1 MIHSHHSHP
10 HSPPQDHL
18 DRPGHFHERDMPL
31 ARDLKSRAFT
41 VGVGGPVG
49 SGKTALMLAL
59 CQRLR
64 DQMVVAAV
72 TNDIFTKEDA
82 EFLIRAKALPAERIR
97 AVETGGCP
105 HAAIREDISAN
116 LLALE
121 ELHCTFQPDLLLI
134 ESGGD
139 NLAAHFSRELA
150 DYTIYVIDV
159 AGGDKIPRKGGPG
172 ITQSDLLVINKTDLA
187 AAVGADLGVMERDA
201 RAMRGNGPFVFAQL
215 RHGQGVDAILTHISH
230 AWRHANLIA
239 HTHQN
244 GAPITH
250 DT

>member
-1 MIHSHHSHP
+1 MSGYNGP
-10 HSPPQDHL
+10 NRSPNADHRHDSWDAPGAFGARQRL
-18 DRPGHFHERDMPL
+18 RPDRDF
-31 ARDLKSRAFT
+31 ARRAFT

-59 CQRLR
+59 CRKLGNR
-64 DQMVVAAV
+64 MSLAVV

-82 EFLIRAKALPAERIR
+82 EFLMRHEALEKARIR

-121 ELHCTFQPDLLLI
+121 DLAEEFSPDLLLI

-150 DYTIYVIDV
+150 DFTIYVIDV
-159 AGGDKIPRKGGPG
+159 AGGDKVPRKGGPG
-172 ITQSDLLVINKTDLA
+172 ITQSDLLVINKIDLA
-187 AAVGADLGVMERDA
+187 EAVGADLGVMERDA
-201 RAMRGNGPFVFAQL
+201 RKMRGEGPFLFA
-215 RHGQGVDAILTHISH
+215 RANADVGVEQIIDHVLMARSAALGRSIG
-230 AWRHANLIA
+230 R
-239 HTHQN
+239 
-244 GAPITH
+244 
-250 DT
+250 